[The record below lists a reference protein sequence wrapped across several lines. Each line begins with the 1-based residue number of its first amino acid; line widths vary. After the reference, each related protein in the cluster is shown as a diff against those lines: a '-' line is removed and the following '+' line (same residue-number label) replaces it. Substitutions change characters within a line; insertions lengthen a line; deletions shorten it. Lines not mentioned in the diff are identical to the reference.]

1 MSLMMCLLGIAGLFI
16 VYSLFFYVVIEI
28 YLRILKVKGQRFSL
42 LAAIEKAAREEEKR
56 NYKVMSASF
65 LVWLVL
71 MLALFPLLKVYIFL
85 TEQLGNSD
93 YQFYVA
99 NIFSNCY
106 YLIWSQHLHLR
117 HHKASIG
124 RIYRIFLN
132 HSHFQRIT
140 LCKLSAI
147 MLFFIS
153 FMSYQ

>member
-1 MSLMMCLLGIAGLFI
+1 MSLTMCLLGIAGLFI

-42 LAAIEKAAREEEKR
+42 LVAIEKAAREEEKR

-99 NIFSNCY
+99 NIFPIVIILFGVN
-106 YLIWSQHLHLR
+106 
-117 HHKASIG
+117 
-124 RIYRIFLN
+124 IF
-132 HSHFQRIT
+132 I
-140 LCKLSAI
+140 CAI
-147 MLFFIS
+147 IKHR
-153 FMSYQ
+153 